1 MKNPKTMKEAVNDG
15 IISEVAC
22 MGCGSETRKLYTINE
37 GMYANY
43 ILCRGCMQRYHWE
56 VFE

>member
-1 MKNPKTMKEAVNDG
+1 MKTMKEAIYDG
-15 IISEVAC
+15 IISDVAC

-43 ILCRGCMQRYHWE
+43 ILCRACMQRYHWE